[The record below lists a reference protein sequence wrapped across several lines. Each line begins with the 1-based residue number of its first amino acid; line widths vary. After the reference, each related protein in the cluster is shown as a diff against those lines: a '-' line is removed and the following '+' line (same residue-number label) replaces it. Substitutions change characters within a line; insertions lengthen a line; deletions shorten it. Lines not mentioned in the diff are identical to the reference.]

1 MSTTPKT
8 PQTFSSPTFAERL
21 RAAHEQEQKAA
32 RRSAF
37 RWFRTPRAN
46 FVPDVAIEPHD
57 RPRTRDEFVETLRD
71 AV

>member
-1 MSTTPKT
+1 VSPT

-37 RWFRTPRAN
+37 RWLRGPRAS
-46 FVPDVAIEPHD
+46 FAPAVAIEPHD
-57 RPRTRDEFVETLRD
+57 RPRTRDELVEVVRD